1 MLILGYVAT
10 SPALIFVIL
19 TGGEQVFI
27 ALYATTDH
35 PTRCPRILRMLL
47 LVIELTFMH
56 VLVPA
61 VFVRF

>member
-10 SPALIFVIL
+10 SPALVFVIL

-35 PTRCPRILRMLL
+35 PILFMLL
-47 LVIELTFMH
+47 LVLELTFMH